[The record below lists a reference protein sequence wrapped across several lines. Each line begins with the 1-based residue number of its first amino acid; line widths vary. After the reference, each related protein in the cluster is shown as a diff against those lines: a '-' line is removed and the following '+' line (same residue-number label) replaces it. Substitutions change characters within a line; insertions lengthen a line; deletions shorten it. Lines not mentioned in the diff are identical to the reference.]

1 MPNDI
6 ITVSEL
12 PDPNCTYTV
21 TCNGVEYECIPTSI
35 DEAPSTF
42 PLCTLGNLNLLDSSL
57 PNTRE
62 PFLIS
67 FFYNEDDIT
76 LEFNFE
82 DNSIDN
88 TISIDK
94 VTTSVK
100 PLDTVLSRRIIN
112 LTKNPYVLYYFD
124 HNEAWYAHIDTNLSV
139 VDLLNSIVTRGQF
152 SAECI
157 CMATVLQNKLIALA
171 AWDYNYLY
179 NPYSG
184 YVSFRNNWDSINA
197 YDISSIVEVEDV
209 KYFLD
214 ATLQYKDG
222 DPVICNFVKYN
233 DDDAEVVLVAAE
245 PVLKDSSGN
254 IIHDFTIGPIIY
266 NRDTHKFIYG
276 DTSWPT
282 V

>member
-21 TCNGVEYECIPTSI
+21 TCNGVEYECIPIAYDMNSQSGSPI
-35 DEAPSTF
+35 
-42 PLCTLGNLNLLDSSL
+42 CILGNGNLFDSSF

-100 PLDTVLSRRIIN
+100 PLDTILSKRII
-112 LTKNPYVLYYFD
+112 KK
-124 HNEAWYAHIDTNLSV
+124 I
-139 VDLLNSIVTRGQF
+139 
-152 SAECI
+152 
-157 CMATVLQNKLIALA
+157 
-171 AWDYNYLY
+171 
-179 NPYSG
+179 
-184 YVSFRNNWDSINA
+184 
-197 YDISSIVEVEDV
+197 
-209 KYFLD
+209 
-214 ATLQYKDG
+214 
-222 DPVICNFVKYN
+222 
-233 DDDAEVVLVAAE
+233 
-245 PVLKDSSGN
+245 
-254 IIHDFTIGPIIY
+254 
-266 NRDTHKFIYG
+266 
-276 DTSWPT
+276 
-282 V
+282 